1 MKNYK
6 TLADSDLCTLLN
18 QGDKKAYTE
27 IYIRYFQKL
36 FLHALDR
43 LKSEEDAKDLVQ
55 TIFTYIWI
63 NHSAVSP
70 ANLKAYLYAAT
81 KNAIIN
87 FINRQKKG
95 TAYLDTLHPYLSE
108 GECIT
113 DHLVRENMLSAII
126 EAEIDRLPAKMRHVF
141 LLRRKE
147 FLSIKEIAIQLEIS
161 EETVKTQIKNAIRI
175 LRVRLTLLAYIFY
188 LMHK

>member
-6 TLADSDLCTLLN
+6 TLADSELCTFLN
-18 QGDKKAYTE
+18 QADKKAYTE
-27 IYIRYFQKL
+27 IYIRYFPKL

-43 LKSEEDAKDLVQ
+43 LKSEDDAKDLVQ

-63 NHSAVSP
+63 NHSAVTP
-70 ANLKAYLYAAT
+70 TNLKAYLYAST
-81 KNAIIN
+81 KNAVIN

-95 TAYLDTLHPYLSE
+95 TAYLDTLHPYLQE

-113 DHLVRENMLSAII
+113 DHLVRENMLSDII
-126 EAEIDRLPAKMRHVF
+126 EAEINRLPPKMRQVF

-147 FLSIKEIAIQLEIS
+147 FLSIKEIALQLEIS